1 MEQIKHLL
9 TRGTNMASCHGTGVV
24 IRSIDLG
31 GDGFLDPR
39 AVEGRIVGS
48 CMAPE
53 LDDFVHARLG
63 MTVDFTV
70 GFGIQARDDGG

>member
-1 MEQIKHLL
+1 MSSWHW
-9 TRGTNMASCHGTGVV
+9 TGVV

-39 AVEGRIVGS
+39 AVEGRIIRS
-48 CMAPE
+48 CMSPE

-70 GFGIQARDDGG
+70 GFGIQARDNGG